1 MPSRKEENT
10 ENNQMT
16 RQKNDFDHL
25 IKLDGSPKD
34 DEATN
39 AINQFFIFFI
49 IYQSTALPLKPNNYY
64 KKPLE
69 NNK

>member
-39 AINQFFIFFI
+39 AINQFFIFF
-49 IYQSTALPLKPNNYY
+49 YY
-64 KKPLE
+64 LSKYCIASKT
-69 NNK
+69 K